1 MIYIKIL
8 GCILILASSAGIGF
22 FFSGELRNRIAD
34 LKELKKL
41 IFLLRGDIRYA
52 NTPLPEAVQAM
63 SVRHDGKYK
72 HFLTVIAQRLN
83 ELGGVSFCSIWKN
96 AVEKELG
103 KTSLSKKDL
112 ADLGQLGENLGY
124 LDKEMQINTLDLF
137 ISQVEEEITDLSRN
151 VKEKSYLYNSL
162 GVLGGI
168 FITLIML

>member
-8 GCILILASSAGIGF
+8 GCILIITSSAGMGF
-22 FFSGELRNRIAD
+22 FFSGEIKTRIAE
-34 LKELKKL
+34 LQELKKL

-63 SVRHDGKYK
+63 AIRHDGKYK
-72 HFLTVIAQRLN
+72 RFLTGIAKKLN

-96 AVEKELG
+96 AVEKDLE

-112 ADLGQLGENLGY
+112 EGLARLGENLGY
-124 LDKEMQINTLDLF
+124 LDKAMQINTLDLY
-137 ISQVEEEITDLSRN
+137 ISQLEEEIVDISRN

-162 GVLGGI
+162 GILGGI